1 MPTYRNDGSVTHK
14 VRDINGNSCMVPPG
28 FSVQSY
34 REDLPAEMVKTSDE
48 PYFPVTK
55 VFESA
60 FASPGT
66 KTGLTTC
73 SIIRL
78 TASVSGITIRWN
90 NASNP
95 NILTLPAGQPV
106 DFENLGEIG
115 SIVFTG
121 AGSVKIEG
129 F

>member
-1 MPTYRNDGSVTHK
+1 MTDQPTPS
-14 VRDINGNSCMVPPG
+14 
-28 FSVQSY
+28 
-34 REDLPAEMVKTSDE
+34 
-48 PYFPVTK
+48 
-55 VFESA
+55 FESA